1 MRSLTVILC
10 SGIKEAV
17 ILAGCFYFALLGVE
31 KLSKEWLLFSFT
43 LAIYGTHGLITL
55 LGYASEYKTKEPE

>member
-1 MRSLTVILC
+1 MSAFSSWLTSI
-10 SGIKEAV
+10 IKEAV

-55 LGYASEYKTKEPE
+55 LGYASEYKTKGHK